1 MTRLRAM
8 DDTGTTTE
16 EPTQESVFSP
26 DDDLGT
32 LWMKAYQGE
41 VSGEVLFGGLAERTD
56 EPGRR
61 HKLDVL
67 RLLESRTRHA
77 LVPALEHNALG
88 TDPDPDVV
96 RDAEALADA
105 AATLPWSDLMAAF
118 EPITTQFIALYQRIG
133 ELTGEEDRAVAELL
147 VAHEEAL
154 REFARRELSGRA
166 DESLA
171 LIHALPHMG

>member
-16 EPTQESVFSP
+16 EPTLESVFSP

-32 LWMKAYQGE
+32 LWVKAYQGE
-41 VSGEVLFGGLAERTD
+41 VSGEVLFGRLAQRSD
-56 EPGRR
+56 EPGAR

-67 RLLESRTRHA
+67 RLLETRTRLA
-77 LVPALEHNALG
+77 LVPVMEHNALG

-105 AATLPWSDLMAAF
+105 VATVAWSDLMAAF

-133 ELTGEEDRAVAELL
+133 ELTGEEDRPAAELL
-147 VAHEEAL
+147 VAHEQAL

-166 DESLA
+166 EDSLA
-171 LIHALPHMG
+171 LIRVLPHMG